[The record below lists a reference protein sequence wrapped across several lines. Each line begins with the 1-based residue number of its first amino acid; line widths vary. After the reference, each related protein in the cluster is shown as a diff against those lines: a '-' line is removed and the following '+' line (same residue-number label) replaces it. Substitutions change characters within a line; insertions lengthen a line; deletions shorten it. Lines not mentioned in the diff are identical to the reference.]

1 MFHFWKKSWIVIVAS
16 TKSLQSEKQESTWTL
31 SFFLTPNHI
40 QSTLSSFMLAS
51 LVSHISAFPLHLSLL
66 MKSHAR
72 FLLTGLH
79 QYSGSTGPNPLIWS
93 SQPQASSKTIS
104 LQFSHCLSND
114 LLAYKHFHDFGPPFF
129 LSITISCTLPL
140 LVFNLVISYLFLWL
154 SRHQSSGNICN
165 FLLHAML
172 FCDPA
177 FRLLFWCT
185 VIFLFMF
192 TRWTW
197 TLRWSSLLD
206 NLSWFPEP
214 SKEEP
219 AIFLWQ
225 AFHRIL
231 SSLSEP
237 VYFSFCL
244 ILSLSTCVL
253 AIDHGLSTTLYL
265 FVFLALS
272 RIPGI
277 QQVPEERDTWTEKG
291 MVTAVH

>member
-1 MFHFWKKSWIVIVAS
+1 
-16 TKSLQSEKQESTWTL
+16 
-31 SFFLTPNHI
+31 
-40 QSTLSSFMLAS
+40 MLAS

-114 LLAYKHFHDFGPPFF
+114 LLAYKHFHDFGPPLF

-177 FRLLFWCT
+177 FRLLFWGSYFSIHVYPVNMNSKV
-185 VIFLFMF
+185 VIPLRQPFLIP
-192 TRWTW
+192 W
-197 TLRWSSLLD
+197 TLKGRTSHIPLTG
-206 NLSWFPEP
+206 FPP
-214 SKEEP
+214 HFV
-219 AIFLWQ
+219 ITFWT
-225 AFHRIL
+225 
-231 SSLSEP
+231 
-237 VYFSFCL
+237 CL
-244 ILSLSTCVL
+244 
-253 AIDHGLSTTLYL
+253 
-265 FVFLALS
+265 F
-272 RIPGI
+272 
-277 QQVPEERDTWTEKG
+277 
-291 MVTAVH
+291 